1 MSSEFGNLLHVSVFG
16 QSHGRA
22 IGVVV
27 DAEDAEAF
35 SNVFFNRS
43 LFAVKQAMQDL
54 DALGVSYEVPAK
66 A

>member
-1 MSSEFGNLLHVSVFG
+1 MLTYGLANYLHYQGRGDEAVALLKKL
-16 QSHGRA
+16 
-22 IGVVV
+22 
-27 DAEDAEAF
+27 AETPD
-35 SNVFFNRS
+35 NRS